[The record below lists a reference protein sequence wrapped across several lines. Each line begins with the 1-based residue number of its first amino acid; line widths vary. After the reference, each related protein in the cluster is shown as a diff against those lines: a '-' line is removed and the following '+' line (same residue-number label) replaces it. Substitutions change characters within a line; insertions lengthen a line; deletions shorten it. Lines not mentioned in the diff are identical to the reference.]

1 MSTILLRLAG
11 PLQSWGAESKFNS
24 RLTNRE
30 PTKSGVIGMIA
41 AALGRTREDSID
53 DLCELKFAVR
63 TDQVG
68 KQIKDFHTAHT
79 FDGKQAFISNRYYLC
94 DAVFV
99 VALEGESA
107 LIDNIHYALE
117 HPVYPLFLGRRSC
130 PPSGQIVIGRSEE
143 SAVAALS
150 LCSVDWQAKDWYRKK
165 QPETVFLEIVR
176 DADFSEQGAFEVRD
190 LPITFSQSYRK
201 YAYRSVKSEPKAVK
215 VPNLQTET
223 THDAFAEL
231 EESNVSVPS

>member
-1 MSTILLRLAG
+1 LAG

-30 PTKSGVIGMIA
+30 PTKSGVIGMVA
-41 AALGRTREDSID
+41 AALGRARDDSID
-53 DLCELKFAVR
+53 DLCGLKFAVR

-68 KQIKDFHTAHT
+68 KLIKDYHTAHT

-107 LIDNIHYALE
+107 LIDDIYYALE
-117 HPVYPLFLGRRSC
+117 HPVYPLSLGRRSC
-130 PPSGQIVIGRSEE
+130 PPSGQIVIGRSEK

-150 LCSVDWQAKDWYRKK
+150 RCSVDWQANDWYRKTK
-165 QPETVFLEIVR
+165 PETVFLEIVR
-176 DADFSEQGAFEVRD
+176 DADFSEPCASDVRD
-190 LPITFSQSYRK
+190 LPVTFSQSYRR
-201 YAYRSVKSEPKAVK
+201 YAYRSVKSEPKAVE
-215 VPNLQTET
+215 VPNSPGGT

-231 EESNVSVPS
+231 ED